1 MEKLIKAWFIIT
13 LITFILF
20 KLGETMTASY
30 TEPAAEGN
38 PYVLVLLIGWPF
50 ALLFVWIT
58 IRLARRTVQTVHPFG
73 RVGLIIGGIAMAAFA
88 LTVNADQANALRAGI
103 QESMNAAYATGWN
116 QFTNIIYANQLT
128 FFILTV
134 SCMVVG
140 IMLTF
145 IASPKQK
152 NEDQPER

>member
-30 TEPAAEGN
+30 TEPAGEGN

-58 IRLARRTVQTVHPFG
+58 IRLARRTVQTVHPLG
-73 RVGLIIGGIAMAAFA
+73 RVGLMIGGIAMAVFA
-88 LTVNADQANALRAGI
+88 LIVNANQANALRDGI

-128 FFILTV
+128 FFVLTV
-134 SCMVVG
+134 SCMVIG
-140 IMLTF
+140 IALTF
-145 IASPKQK
+145 IISPKQK
-152 NEDQPER
+152 NEDQPGR